1 MNFSEILKDK
11 NKNDIRNIIKGY
23 KDTSKENNQDVEINL
38 GFAIPNYDIILDA
51 IGCNDCDSP
60 IINESFGNE
69 LYFKLL
75 SIFRTELDNTYFCR
89 IEEYGPGDVDAM
101 KCSIIITKE
110 IEEKAKK
117 LVQEYTKKSIIGER
131 KKAIQVET
139 DMER

>member
-1 MNFSEILKDK
+1 MNFAEVFKDK
-11 NKNDIRNIIKGY
+11 EKNDVKKIIEEYKKRN
-23 KDTSKENNQDVEINL
+23 EEENQDIEMNL
-38 GFAIPNYDIILDA
+38 GFAIPNYNIILDA

-60 IINESFGNE
+60 IIHESFGNE
-69 LYFKLL
+69 LYFKFL

-101 KCSIIITKE
+101 KCSIIITRE

-117 LVQEYTKKSIIGER
+117 LVQEYTKKSIIRER
-131 KKAIQVET
+131 KQVET